1 MAPIARHVADALAL
15 RSLRHI
21 SSAAPRHL
29 SKVSGAPRSHL
40 ATLDNP
46 SSVGFADTFPRKG
59 EGSARPQFVLANADI
74 VGADHGPNRPIVN
87 RAASTEGSPTAL
99 ACIASIRARHARA
112 AMSIAP

>member
-1 MAPIARHVADALAL
+1 MAASRGSVSDTT
-15 RSLRHI
+15 RS
-21 SSAAPRHL
+21 
-29 SKVSGAPRSHL
+29 
-40 ATLDNP
+40 
-46 SSVGFADTFPRKG
+46 
-59 EGSARPQFVLANADI
+59 PQFVLAKAAI

>member
-1 MAPIARHVADALAL
+1 MPR
-15 RSLRHI
+15 RSAALRHI
-21 SSAAPRHL
+21 S
-29 SKVSGAPRSHL
+29 KVSGTPRSHL
-40 ATLDNP
+40 APLDSSSASLRSAP
-46 SSVGFADTFPRKG
+46 SPQGGREQTASTASVYNATAG
-59 EGSARPQFVLANADI
+59 PQFVLAKAAI